1 MENDKTVESTEQVT
15 KDEEDS
21 KTTETKATD
30 KVPEKTFTQAQ
41 VNKMMAKEK
50 GQGKASALSELG
62 IDPKDGKTTEML
74 KEFFAN
80 QKTDTQKESELRQ
93 QEVSRL
99 EEANRRV
106 MIAESKAEA
115 MLLGV
120 KPKYVDDV
128 VTLALS
134 KFSDDSD
141 LKTIIGEYK
150 TKYPIWFGDTEEN
163 EKENVGKKGTG
174 SSIKTGVKDADTKKD
189 GLGSRLAAKR
199 RTDNVKKTSYW
210 GKKV

>member
-1 MENDKTVESTEQVT
+1 MENDKTVESTEEVT
-15 KDEEDS
+15 KAEEDS
-21 KTTETKATD
+21 KTVETKAND
-30 KVPEKTFTQAQ
+30 KAPEKTFTQAQ

-50 GQGKASALSELG
+50 TQGKASALNELG
-62 IDPKDGKTTEML
+62 IDPKDVKTAEML
-74 KEFFAN
+74 KEFFAS
-80 QKTDTQKESELRQ
+80 QKTDSQKEAELKQ
-93 QEVSRL
+93 QETARL

-150 TKYPIWFGDTEEN
+150 TKYPIWFGDQAED

-174 SSIKTGVKDADTKKD
+174 SSIKTGVKDPDTKKA
-189 GLGSRLAAKR
+189 GLGSRLAAQR
-199 RTDNVKKTSYW
+199 RNDNSKKTSYW